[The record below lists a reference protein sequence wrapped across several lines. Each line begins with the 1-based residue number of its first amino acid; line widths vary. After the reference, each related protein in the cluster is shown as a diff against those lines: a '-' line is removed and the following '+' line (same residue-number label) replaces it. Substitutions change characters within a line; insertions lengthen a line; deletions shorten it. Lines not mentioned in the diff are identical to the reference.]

1 MTDLNEIVNSAAVLI
16 KQADAATDD
25 TVKNELRGA
34 ARTLLKQADIQLA
47 PGSIPAPAPDP
58 VPEEEDD

>member
-34 ARTLLKQADIQLA
+34 ARTLLEQVNIQLA
-47 PGSIPAPAPDP
+47 PGSQPAPDP
-58 VPEEEDD
+58 VVDEEDD

>member
-25 TVKNELRGA
+25 TVKTELRGA
-34 ARTLLKQADIQLA
+34 ARTLLEQVNIQLA
-47 PGSIPAPAPDP
+47 PGSIPAPDP
-58 VPEEEDD
+58 VPDEEDD

>member
-16 KQADAATDD
+16 RQADQAADE

-34 ARTLLKQADIQLA
+34 ARTLLEQVNIQLT
-47 PGSIPAPAPDP
+47 PGAQPAPAPVD
-58 VPEEEDD
+58 EEDD

>member
-25 TVKNELRGA
+25 TVKTELRGA
-34 ARTLLKQADIQLA
+34 ARTLLEQVNIQLA
-47 PGSIPAPAPDP
+47 PGSTPAPDP
-58 VPEEEDD
+58 VPDEEDD

>member
-25 TVKNELRGA
+25 TVKTELRGA
-34 ARTLLKQADIQLA
+34 ARTLLEQVNIQLA
-47 PGSIPAPAPDP
+47 PGSIPAPDPAPD
-58 VPEEEDD
+58 EEDD

>member
-16 KQADAATDD
+16 RQADQAEDE

-34 ARTLLKQADIQLA
+34 ARTLLKQADIQLT
-47 PGSIPAPAPDP
+47 PGAQPAPAPVD
-58 VPEEEDD
+58 EEDD